1 MKSFNE
7 IIAKE
12 IEEITEK
19 LKTSLPT
26 KERNYLLSC
35 LRIKLIMQNIN
46 KKWIKT
52 ISHLSLDG
60 FFFI

>member
-12 IEEITEK
+12 IEEIPEK
-19 LKTSLPT
+19 LKTRWPT

-46 KKWIKT
+46 KK
-52 ISHLSLDG
+52 
-60 FFFI
+60 